1 MFLTIDM
8 KFLIDFII
16 HCFVMSSSYEGF
28 ELSQVKDTIYDS
40 ELCLLCFLE
49 ENTFT
54 KDRISDGF
62 IHEIQKFTFS
72 IQFFFTIKE
81 QMC

>member
-1 MFLTIDM
+1 
-8 KFLIDFII
+8 
-16 HCFVMSSSYEGF
+16 MSSSDERF
-28 ELSQVKDTIYDS
+28 KLSQVKDTIYDS

-72 IQFFFTIKE
+72 IQLFFTIEE